1 MPPAPRAA
9 MLSPFPELHGSA
21 GTRKPICNL
30 CRRLC
35 GGTLE
40 AWTMA
45 RLIPPLLFALLTLSA
60 LAAAL
65 DEGVRRDTPGSAFVE
80 RLVGAPPGEAQ

>member
-1 MPPAPRAA
+1 MPAAPRAA

-35 GGTLE
+35 ADTLE
-40 AWTMA
+40 AWSMV

-65 DEGVRRDTPGSAFVE
+65 DEGVRRDAPGSAFVE
-80 RLVGAPPGEAQ
+80 RLISAPSGDAQ